1 MAANAPI
8 VINDGTSPTPVA
20 HTFSGT
26 GIDGSTAT
34 YSNRAE
40 SFVLGRETLT
50 LRKKVTPKVRT
61 CTLHIM
67 VPRVISEVLNGVT
80 VKRVADFLQM
90 EAKFIVPASWEST
103 LIAPKLALLANAIEN
118 SVFTALVTDDEFVW

>member
-8 VINDGTSPTPVA
+8 VINDGVTPTAVA

-26 GIDGSTAT
+26 GIDGTTAT
-34 YSNRAE
+34 YTNRAE
-40 SFVLGRETLT
+40 PFVSGRESLT
-50 LRKKVTPKVRT
+50 LRKKATPRVRT
-61 CTLHIM
+61 CTVNIT

-90 EAKFIVPASWEST
+90 EAKFIVPVSWEST
-103 LIAPKLALLANAIEN
+103 QISPNLALLANAIN
-118 SVFTALVTDDEFVW
+118 GAVFTALVTDDEFVW